1 MQKNLL
7 YLSWPAAMFG
17 NSSSQKVTFCSQV
30 ETSFTSSETATSPSC
45 ATDCF
50 LSCSDVVQD
59 AWISMPSETWKAK
72 DYGTFVDF
80 LTIFFFM
87 FSKSKTDN
95 NNNNNNNNNDI
106 TTKLIC
112 VTVNISTYTHT
123 YIHTYT
129 HTHAQWCTHTYMQAY
144 MHACIHNFIL
154 FRIVEKHIVLIYI
167 NCVI

>member
-72 DYGTFVDF
+72 DYGTFVHF

-87 FSKSKTDN
+87 FSKSKTDDNNNYN
-95 NNNNNNNNNDI
+95 NNNNNDDDDDDDI

-112 VTVNISTYTHT
+112 VTVNISTYT
-123 YIHTYT
+123 YIHTYL
-129 HTHAQWCTHTYMQAY
+129 HTYTTV
-144 MHACIHNFIL
+144 HT
-154 FRIVEKHIVLIYI
+154 
-167 NCVI
+167 

>member
-1 MQKNLL
+1 MVGFKMSRFTMQKNLL

-17 NSSSQKVTFCSQV
+17 IHNSSSQKGTFCSQV
-30 ETSFTSSETATSPSC
+30 ETSFTSSETATPSC

-50 LSCSDVVQD
+50 LSCSDVVQG

-72 DYGTFVDF
+72 DYGTFVGF

-95 NNNNNNNNNDI
+95 NNNNDI

-112 VTVNISTYTHT
+112 FTVNISTYTYIHT
-123 YIHTYT
+123 HTYT
-129 HTHAQWCTHTYMQAY
+129 HAYTQTYTTVHAYIHASI
-144 MHACIHNFIL
+144 HACMHT
-154 FRIVEKHIVLIYI
+154 
-167 NCVI
+167 

>member
-30 ETSFTSSETATSPSC
+30 ETSFISSETVTPSC

-80 LTIFFFM
+80 LTIFYLC
-87 FSKSKTDN
+87 SQKVRQIIIIII
-95 NNNNNNNNNDI
+95 I
-106 TTKLIC
+106 TI
-112 VTVNISTYTHT
+112 I
-123 YIHTYT
+123 II
-129 HTHAQWCTHTYMQAY
+129 M
-144 MHACIHNFIL
+144 I
-154 FRIVEKHIVLIYI
+154 
-167 NCVI
+167 

>member
-17 NSSSQKVTFCSQV
+17 NSSSQKVTFFSHV
-30 ETSFTSSETATSPSC
+30 ETSFTSSKTATPSC

-87 FSKSKTDN
+87 FSKSKTGN
-95 NNNNNNNNNDI
+95 NNYNNNNNNNDI

-112 VTVNISTYTHT
+112 VTVNISTYT
-123 YIHTYT
+123 YT
-129 HTHAQWCTHTYMQAY
+129 HTHTHAHAHTCIHTNTQRCMHTYMQAY
-144 MHACIHNFIL
+144 MHACIHNFIY
-154 FRIVEKHIVLIYI
+154 FGS
-167 NCVI
+167 